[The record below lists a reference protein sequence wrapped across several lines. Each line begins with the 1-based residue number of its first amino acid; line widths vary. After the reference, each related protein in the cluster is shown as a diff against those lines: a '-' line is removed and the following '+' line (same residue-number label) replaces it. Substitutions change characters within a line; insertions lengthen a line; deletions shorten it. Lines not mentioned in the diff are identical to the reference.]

1 MKKKSNLQIKLNL
14 KNISGGGVAVGLNEF
29 ECDMVFDA
37 RLVGLN
43 ISETAD
49 QLGSTLGV
57 LGARILSD

>member
-43 ISETAD
+43 I
-49 QLGSTLGV
+49 
-57 LGARILSD
+57 